1 MYEWK
6 TKWKTWLPCY
16 VSNAVCIIK
25 KNFEKFDNS
34 LENLGFLWMIFL
46 EQRFQGTINSITIFL
61 SLLKRVD
68 SVDACV
74 TWVTQVRGYVSDVG
88 QKTV

>member
-1 MYEWK
+1 
-6 TKWKTWLPCY
+6 
-16 VSNAVCIIK
+16 
-25 KNFEKFDNS
+25 
-34 LENLGFLWMIFL
+34 MIFL
-46 EQRFQGTINSITIFL
+46 EERLQGTINSIAIFL

-74 TWVTQVRGYVSDVG
+74 TWVTQVRGYVSDVV